1 MRWQVAYM
9 VCFEVFVDCFWYFVI
24 VVFLVIQ
31 VIVYERAR
39 FSELTMH
46 MILLMQCNAM
56 KYLL

>member
-1 MRWQVAYM
+1 MKYEVAGGLRYM

-46 MILLMQCNAM
+46 MILLMVS
-56 KYLL
+56 Y

>member
-46 MILLMQCNAM
+46 MILLMVS
-56 KYLL
+56 Y

>member
-1 MRWQVAYM
+1 MKYEVAGGLRYM

-46 MILLMQCNAM
+46 MILLMDSH
-56 KYLL
+56 